1 MWHHVST
8 TVPAALKIMIGND
21 TITALLETFQ
31 ESKERGEQATL
42 ILETRNGVQFAT
54 FKVKLPDSHRTVK
67 TSLESAKKKSPSTV
81 KRDKERLEKFNQR
94 KKLLQ
99 EDCSFKCSTPS
110 SKYELQ
116 EEQDSNQDMVTPALD
131 NEMVKRASETVDE
144 EPGDTTDFEQD
155 DVEKLENS
163 LSKALKKANA
173 ECDQI
178 LQDLMANMITKSDI
192 SKSDDKIEE
201 DNDNI
206 EDAKLWAMNQKQD
219 FTLK

>member
-1 MWHHVST
+1 
-8 TVPAALKIMIGND
+8 MIGND

-94 KKLLQ
+94 KKFLQ
-99 EDCSFKCSTPS
+99 EECSFKCSTPS
-110 SKYELQ
+110 SKYKLQ

-163 LSKALKKANA
+163 LSALKKANA
-173 ECDQI
+173 ERDRI
-178 LQDLMANMITKSDI
+178 LQDLMANMLTKSDI

-206 EDAKLWAMNQKQD
+206 EGAKLWGMKQKQD
-219 FTLK
+219 LLK

>member
-1 MWHHVST
+1 
-8 TVPAALKIMIGND
+8 MIF
-21 TITALLETFQ
+21 IWETFQ
-31 ESKERGEQATL
+31 ESKERGEQETL

-67 TSLESAKKKSPSTV
+67 TSLESARKKSPSTV

-99 EDCSFKCSTPS
+99 EDCSFKCSIPS
-110 SKYELQ
+110 SKYEA
-116 EEQDSNQDMVTPALD
+116 EQDSNQDMVTPALD
-131 NEMVKRASETVDE
+131 NEMVKGASETVDE

-163 LSKALKKANA
+163 LSKSLKKANA

-178 LQDLMANMITKSDI
+178 LKDLMANMVSVKSNMITKSDI

-206 EDAKLWAMNQKQD
+206 EGAKLWAMKQKQD
-219 FTLK
+219 LLK

>member
-1 MWHHVST
+1 
-8 TVPAALKIMIGND
+8 MIGND
-21 TITALLETFQ
+21 TIAALLETFQ

-54 FKVKLPDSHRTVK
+54 FKVKLPDSHRRVK

-94 KKLLQ
+94 KTLLQ

-116 EEQDSNQDMVTPALD
+116 ADQDSNQDMVTPALD
-131 NEMVKRASETVDE
+131 NELDKRASVSETVDE

-155 DVEKLENS
+155 DMKKIENS
-163 LSKALKKANA
+163 LSKVYAVR
-173 ECDQI
+173 EQI

-206 EDAKLWAMNQKQD
+206 EGAKLWAMNQKQD

>member
-1 MWHHVST
+1 
-8 TVPAALKIMIGND
+8 MIGND

-131 NEMVKRASETVDE
+131 NEMAPASETVD
-144 EPGDTTDFEQD
+144 GDTTDFEQD

-163 LSKALKKANA
+163 LSALKKANA
-173 ECDQI
+173 ERDRI
-178 LQDLMANMITKSDI
+178 LQDLMANMLTKSDI

-206 EDAKLWAMNQKQD
+206 EGAKLWAMKQKQD
-219 FTLK
+219 LLK